1 MLVIYMLHSEQKKIE
16 MKKRN
21 TKRKQIQTKKKID
34 KKEKR
39 TNKNKISF
47 FHLKIIGIRMRFH
60 WNPQSL
66 NIHALFKQ

>member
-1 MLVIYMLHSEQKKIE
+1 MLHSEQKKNRNE
-16 MKKRN
+16 KKETQREN
-21 TKRKQIQTKKKID
+21 KYKQKKID